1 MDKIDLAKNIEKG
14 NYTDESYAALQKA
27 IKAAEEA
34 LNTVATE
41 EEVNTETAKLQKA
54 IDSLKEKEE
63 QGENPGE
70 GQQNPNGSQGQ
81 NPDNQN
87 GSSTGSSNGQNHK
100 SDRVKTGDVAPI
112 VLLVIASLT
121 ALGAMAV
128 IIRRKRKYQK

>member
-1 MDKIDLAKNIEKG
+1 
-14 NYTDESYAALQKA
+14 
-27 IKAAEEA
+27 
-34 LNTVATE
+34 
-41 EEVNTETAKLQKA
+41 VNTETAKLQKA